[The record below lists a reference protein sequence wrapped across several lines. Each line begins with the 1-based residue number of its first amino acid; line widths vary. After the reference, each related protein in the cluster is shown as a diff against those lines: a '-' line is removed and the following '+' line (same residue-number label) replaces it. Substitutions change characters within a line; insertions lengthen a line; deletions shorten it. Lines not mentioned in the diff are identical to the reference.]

1 MKTVTIPPVRN
12 AERQAT
18 VSVPAVPAASASG
31 EDTGLRT
38 PLFVPE
44 AQLYYWTL
52 AWQAGEAEALRDI
65 AAGKVRRFESGFDAA
80 AWLLADEE

>member
-1 MKTVTIPPVRN
+1 VKTVTIPPLQN
-12 AERQAT
+12 AEREET
-18 VSVPAVPAASASG
+18 VSIPAVPAASASG
-31 EDTGLRT
+31 EGADLRT
-38 PLFVPE
+38 PLFVPQE
-44 AQLYYWTL
+44 QMYYWTL